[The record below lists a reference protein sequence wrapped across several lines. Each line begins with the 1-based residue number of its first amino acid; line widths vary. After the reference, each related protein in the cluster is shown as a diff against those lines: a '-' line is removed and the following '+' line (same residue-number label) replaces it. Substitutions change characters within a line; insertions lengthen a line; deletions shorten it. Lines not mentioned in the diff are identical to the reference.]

1 MSSRCFFW
9 FQCLKSTAKD
19 SSCKRKK
26 KRLGSY
32 VLCKPS
38 TGIAFPAGSKR
49 VITSGRVANK
59 NSGFNSSLSHGV
71 RDIQFLFLTIYTL
84 KSGCIFSILFSIHF
98 LKCWREEFVW
108 QSRTSLVGDHFLYS
122 RDPHGWFRG
131 DIVRRNYM
139 LVTLRGQIVQ
149 RGHCR
154 VTKKK
159 TVHTLILAV
168 WGTSILT
175 VWSLNNWGGMAGMLH
190 GGGAGPF
197 TGLSIGWPDN
207 TKILTNYSF
216 ICLRYPDRPTH
227 FSVRAGLNWLPV

>member
-159 TVHTLILAV
+159 LFIL
-168 WGTSILT
+168 WYWRCEEPQYWLY
-175 VWSLNNWGGMAGMLH
+175 
-190 GGGAGPF
+190 GP
-197 TGLSIGWPDN
+197 
-207 TKILTNYSF
+207 
-216 ICLRYPDRPTH
+216 
-227 FSVRAGLNWLPV
+227 

>member
-1 MSSRCFFW
+1 MDSSLKCYIVFILSRQADSNAKRAWSLNHARKEEHEKVLFPLFARDSAQTLTPPENIRKRKIWRLFCFMDQDHEACFFLS
-9 FQCLKSTAKD
+9 FKCLRDVSFDFNVWKVPQRILLVKG
-19 SSCKRKK
+19 KK

-59 NSGFNSSLSHGV
+59 NSGSNSSLSHGV

-122 RDPHGWFRG
+122 RDPRVWFRG
-131 DIVRRNYM
+131 DIVRRN
-139 LVTLRGQIVQ
+139 
-149 RGHCR
+149 
-154 VTKKK
+154 
-159 TVHTLILAV
+159 
-168 WGTSILT
+168 
-175 VWSLNNWGGMAGMLH
+175 
-190 GGGAGPF
+190 
-197 TGLSIGWPDN
+197 
-207 TKILTNYSF
+207 
-216 ICLRYPDRPTH
+216 
-227 FSVRAGLNWLPV
+227 